1 MADLTPLLAFR
12 WSPRA
17 FDPTAALP
25 PAEAASL
32 LEAAR
37 WAPSAGNRQPWR
49 FALGHRDDETY
60 KRILVSLPAA
70 EQRWARHAAALLL
83 GAHLTADPTDPADPA
98 SDADGAKRAG
108 GAEGAERA
116 GGAEGAERAGGADRS
131 AGVGDGRGPTVP
143 GPAGRAAYDLGQAVA
158 HLTVQATALGLYV
171 RQLAA
176 FDAAGL
182 AADLELP
189 DGIRPLVVAAVGRLG
204 DPFGLPE
211 ELRRQEIGLRR
222 RHPLAEL
229 LLR

>member
-17 FDPTAALP
+17 FDPTAALSS
-25 PAEAASL
+25 AEADSL

-60 KRILVSLPAA
+60 KRILVNLPAA
-70 EQRWARHAAALLL
+70 EQRWARHAATLLL
-83 GAHLTADPTDPADPA
+83 GAHLTADPAVAAAPGRPPGAG
-98 SDADGAKRAG
+98 DADGAGAADGVGAG
-108 GAEGAERA
+108 GPAPGP
-116 GGAEGAERAGGADRS
+116 DRS
-131 AGVGDGRGPTVP
+131 AGVGGHRGPAAP

-182 AADLELP
+182 TADLDLP
-189 DGIRPLVVAAVGRLG
+189 AGIRPLVVAAVGRLG
-204 DPFGLPE
+204 DPFSLPE
-211 ELRRQEIGLRR
+211 ELRRQETGLRR
-222 RHPLAEL
+222 RRPLAEL
-229 LLR
+229 LLC

>member
-1 MADLTPLLAFR
+1 MVDLTPLLAFR

-17 FDPTAALP
+17 FDPTATLP

-37 WAPSAGNRQPWR
+37 WAPSAGNHQPWR

-83 GAHLTADPTDPADPA
+83 GAHLTADPADPAERADPADGA
-98 SDADGAKRAG
+98 SDVD
-108 GAEGAERA
+108 GAERA
-116 GGAEGAERAGGADRS
+116 GGAGRADRS
-131 AGVGDGRGPTVP
+131 AGVGGGRGPTVP

-182 AADLELP
+182 AAELELP
-189 DGIRPLVVAAVGRLG
+189 AGIRPLVVAAVGRLG

-211 ELRRQEIGLRR
+211 ELRRQETGLRR
-222 RHPLAEL
+222 RRPLAEL

>member
-17 FDPTAALP
+17 FDPTATLP
-25 PAEAASL
+25 LAEAASL

-60 KRILVSLPAA
+60 KRILVSLPAS

-83 GAHLTADPTDPADPA
+83 GAHLTAGL
-98 SDADGAKRAG
+98 ADG
-108 GAEGAERA
+108 
-116 GGAEGAERAGGADRS
+116 
-131 AGVGDGRGPTVP
+131 P
-143 GPAGRAAYDLGQAVA
+143 GPGGRAAYDLGQAVA

-189 DGIRPLVVAAVGRLG
+189 AGIRPLVVAAVGRLG

-229 LLR
+229 LLH

>member
-17 FDPTAALP
+17 FDPTATLP
-25 PAEAASL
+25 PADAASL

-60 KRILVSLPAA
+60 KRILVNLPAA

-83 GAHLTADPTDPADPA
+83 GAHLTAEPAG
-98 SDADGAKRAG
+98 DADGGAWAG
-108 GAEGAERA
+108 TQGHAA
-116 GGAEGAERAGGADRS
+116 GPADS
-131 AGVGDGRGPTVP
+131 AGVGGDHGPAVA

-189 DGIRPLVVAAVGRLG
+189 AGIRPLVVAAVGRLG
-204 DPFGLPE
+204 DPFSLPE
-211 ELRRQEIGLRR
+211 ELLRQETGLRR
-222 RHPLAEL
+222 RRPLAEL